1 MFFMNQHD
9 YLKKPFFAKFLESQ
23 IASKATAGQ
32 TEGFVDPITKPLLDM
47 EHTLKFPSDGDEI

>member
-1 MFFMNQHD
+1 MNQYD

-23 IASKATAGQ
+23 NASKATAGQ
-32 TEGFVDPITKPLLDM
+32 AEAFPEPTKPILDM